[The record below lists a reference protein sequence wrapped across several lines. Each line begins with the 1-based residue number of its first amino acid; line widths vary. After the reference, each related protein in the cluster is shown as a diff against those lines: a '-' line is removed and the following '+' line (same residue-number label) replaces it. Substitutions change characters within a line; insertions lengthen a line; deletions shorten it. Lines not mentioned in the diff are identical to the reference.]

1 MQGGLVAGSGSG
13 NSDADGTNALV
24 RVGVALGLALI
35 VAGCIYADDVRD
47 TVLPARID
55 YSCAGNR
62 VLTVSRAGDQ
72 RKAAVLLDGKW
83 MMLSRADSAA
93 QEKYT
98 DGTYTLYLLGERAM
112 LEDQGRVIY
121 GPCSSPVDLP
131 TARRSR

>member
-1 MQGGLVAGSGSG
+1 MRGGLVAGSGSG
-13 NSDADGTNALV
+13 NSHADSTDALM

-62 VLTVSRAGDQ
+62 VLPVSRAGDQ

-83 MMLSRADSAA
+83 VMLSRADSAA

-112 LEDQGRVIY
+112 LEDKGRVIY